1 MWDSLSKPGKINFYI
16 GLQNRCI
23 DLRSCHQPSHCSYK
37 KIYIWKK
44 VYFVDIKLC
53 WHRTDMR
60 LVVFDKRKLW
70 SKHFKSSA
78 NVVWSGHWS
87 HKGQCWNYFNIE
99 FSFYIHI
106 IQLAPLRMRLSF
118 SLISQ
123 PRMHQLWKYL
133 WPLSR
138 GGPEDSKTPPTCK
151 VWMIWSEVMALPK
164 SIDLR

>member
-1 MWDSLSKPGKINFYI
+1 MNPVPGPCGHKCGTVCQNLARWIFIWAYRTDVLICEAVTNHHIARTKKYI
-16 GLQNRCI
+16 SG
-23 DLRSCHQPSHCSYK
+23 K
-37 KIYIWKK
+37 KFI
-44 VYFVDIKLC
+44 FVDIKLC

-106 IQLAPLRMRLSF
+106 YIHVGIHEPNEEKIALALLQSIFSF
-118 SLISQ
+118 MTLF
-123 PRMHQLWKYL
+123 L
-133 WPLSR
+133 
-138 GGPEDSKTPPTCK
+138 
-151 VWMIWSEVMALPK
+151 
-164 SIDLR
+164 